1 MAEGEHHDTAYG
13 RSGDPALDA
22 AEHLAAAI
30 GTPAWTDARDRM
42 LGLLPGEDPL
52 VGERI
57 EAWAAE
63 AARLEGE
70 DLTRYLTGSLPEWL
84 QRIDSAISREPGLAE
99 EARRF
104 ADSVRALLPEPDGGT
119 PQIATATGHGTV
131 NAVQN
136 GNLYYQVVLGLA
148 PRPRKISRGKAAG
161 FTLAAGAASAGGGL
175 YAADR
180 LTTGAVDRAGT
191 GQLPQAPLADPV
203 QASTT
208 AAQTAGAAPG
218 ATAGAKGASVFAKA
232 AAALTKTVTIG
243 GAGAAGVG
251 VPAVLIVGT
260 VLVVVITTVT
270 VFVPLVLDRAS
281 CGTAAEGRSAAA
293 VLAEAARRVELTSF
307 RYDVTRGRHHV
318 TGAADPQARTAW
330 FRQGLTDGA
339 VTDGTIDGGEVALA
353 AGARTPPGADPRWV
367 RADGAFVDAIDPA
380 APARELRSVAGA
392 RRDGCAFSG
401 TLAPVARPAAA
412 RSDTGSA
419 APAAARTD
427 TRSVAPTTARSDAGP
442 VAPAAATSAPPSAVT
457 GLAFTARI
465 DEQGRLVR
473 LSIEASAGRLPV
485 TARYWE
491 FGLRV
496 TPSAPQSGGASTP
509 AERASLTGDWAGNW
523 STGFGS
529 GTFTATLTQDGER
542 LTGDLTVDG
551 VPCSLDGSLDGTL
564 AGDRITFGSVN
575 SERKISFTG
584 DVEGDTMR
592 GTFETDCHGTSGS
605 WTAQRSGT

>member
-1 MAEGEHHDTAYG
+1 
-13 RSGDPALDA
+13 
-22 AEHLAAAI
+22 
-30 GTPAWTDARDRM
+30 
-42 LGLLPGEDPL
+42 
-52 VGERI
+52 
-57 EAWAAE
+57 
-63 AARLEGE
+63 
-70 DLTRYLTGSLPEWL
+70 
-84 QRIDSAISREPGLAE
+84 
-99 EARRF
+99 
-104 ADSVRALLPEPDGGT
+104 
-119 PQIATATGHGTV
+119 
-131 NAVQN
+131 
-136 GNLYYQVVLGLA
+136 
-148 PRPRKISRGKAAG
+148 
-161 FTLAAGAASAGGGL
+161 
-175 YAADR
+175 
-180 LTTGAVDRAGT
+180 
-191 GQLPQAPLADPV
+191 
-203 QASTT
+203 
-208 AAQTAGAAPG
+208 
-218 ATAGAKGASVFAKA
+218 
-232 AAALTKTVTIG
+232 
-243 GAGAAGVG
+243 
-251 VPAVLIVGT
+251 
-260 VLVVVITTVT
+260 
-270 VFVPLVLDRAS
+270 
-281 CGTAAEGRSAAA
+281 
-293 VLAEAARRVELTSF
+293 
-307 RYDVTRGRHHV
+307 
-318 TGAADPQARTAW
+318 
-330 FRQGLTDGA
+330 
-339 VTDGTIDGGEVALA
+339 VALA

-457 GLAFTARI
+457 GVAFTARI
-465 DEQGRLVR
+465 DEQGRLAR

-485 TARYWE
+485 TARYGE

-509 AERASLTGDWAGNW
+509 AERASLTGDWAGSW
-523 STGFGS
+523 STGLGS

-605 WTAQRSGT
+605 WTARRSGT